1 MLQCV
6 PWEVSGPCHQ
16 RLGALGQPVSAA
28 AACCSPQ
35 SDPLKETLDGVL
47 PLVEEGA
54 EALGTVPTSVPQS
67 IEEARPCCY
76 LQRRINPS
84 ARVVVAGVA
93 APGGVRGVAAP
104 GLPVH

>member
-1 MLQCV
+1 MF
-6 PWEVSGPCHQ
+6 HMN
-16 RLGALGQPVSAA
+16 LGYALGTWSSWIDCPQPTHYP
-28 AACCSPQ
+28 PQ

-67 IEEARPCCY
+67 IEEVRPCFVLRYPLACVS
-76 LQRRINPS
+76 RGFFTRGA
-84 ARVVVAGVA
+84 AR
-93 APGGVRGVAAP
+93 